1 MSISSVASPTLAAA
15 PRVAPPSAPTSAPVN
30 DHDAD
35 DLPGATAAAPA
46 AKAPAAPGTGLSVDK
61 LA

>member
-1 MSISSVASPTLAAA
+1 MSISSVASSPPQAVATA
-15 PRVAPPSAPTSAPVN
+15 PRTATSAAVN

-35 DLPGATAAAPA
+35 DLQGAVATAAP
-46 AKAPAAPGTGLSVDK
+46 KAAPPAGTGQAVDK